1 MELSIIALI
10 FFLIA
15 AYLFKS
21 RKSGAAARKD
31 ESDYEKDKFISDKN
45 NHKNHRS
52 HIDMVTEANFYKKK
66 IMNKS
71 EFRVFKIIEKMMAE
85 KGGGYRVFSQTC
97 LGQIIGSSD
106 EAAFRAVNSKRID
119 FVIVEP
125 FGNIAVAV
133 EYQGGGHYQ
142 NNAVERDAIKR
153 EALRKAGTP
162 FVEVQENDS
171 EEWIRLKI
179 TQALGGSM
187 SNAAS
192 A

>member
-10 FFLIA
+10 LFFVLVYA
-15 AYLFKS
+15 LKLN
-21 RKSGAAARKD
+21 RKRRVADRE
-31 ESDYEKDKFISDKN
+31 ESTSEKYKAWNTNYNNSNKKN
-45 NHKNHRS
+45 AIELVAES
-52 HIDMVTEANFYKKK
+52 NFYKKK

-71 EFRVFKIIEKMMAE
+71 EFRVFKIIETMMSE

-153 EALRKAGTP
+153 EALRKSGTP
-162 FVEVQENDS
+162 FVEVLENDS
-171 EEWIRLKI
+171 EEWIRQKI
-179 TQALGGSM
+179 NQAMGSATV
-187 SNAAS
+187 NAAS